1 MAEVASDAEMK
12 RTGNLWEGLTSW
24 DNLFMAADRAAAG
37 KRRRPD
43 VAAYLLDKENE
54 VARLRRSL
62 LEDSYF
68 PGEYRT
74 FLVHEP
80 KERRISAAPFRDR
93 VVHHA
98 LTQIIEPVFERRFSS
113 RSFASR
119 KGYGTHR
126 ALAVAV
132 RECRRYP
139 YVLQCDIAKYFPSI
153 DHLLLKDALRRRL
166 KCGPTLALTDKI
178 IDCSNTQEEVLRY
191 FPGDDLFSPY
201 ERRRGLPLGNQ
212 TSQFFANVY
221 LDTLD
226 QFVMRE
232 LRPGE
237 YVRYVDDFL
246 LFGESKQVLREMK
259 TALVGLL
266 DGLRLT
272 LHTGKS
278 RVHCTGDGVTFLGW
292 RITPRGVWLRPQSV
306 VRMRRRLKR
315 MSREMGAGRVSW
327 AEVRQRVRSWLGHAQ
342 WGDTW
347 RLRGQMFA
355 MAAFRLM

>member
-1 MAEVASDAEMK
+1 MK
-12 RTGNLWEGLTSW
+12 RIGNLWGGLTSW
-24 DNLFMAADRAAAG
+24 ANLFTAADRAASG

-62 LEDSYF
+62 LDGSYV

-98 LTQIIEPVFERRFSS
+98 LTQMIEPVFESRFSS

-119 KGYGTHR
+119 TGFGTHC
-126 ALAVAV
+126 ALEVAV
-132 RECRRYP
+132 RECRRHT

-153 DHLLLKDALRRRL
+153 DHVILKDALRRVV
-166 KCGPTLALTDKI
+166 KCKPTLWLVDRI
-178 IDCSNTQEEVLRY
+178 IDGSNEQEEFVRY
-191 FPGDDLFSPY
+191 FPGDDLFTPH

-221 LDTLD
+221 LDSLD
-226 QFVMRE
+226 QLVMRD
-232 LRPGE
+232 LRPHE
-237 YVRYVDDFL
+237 YVRYVDDFV
-246 LFGESKQVLREMK
+246 LFGDSKRQLREMK
-259 TALVGLL
+259 AAITERL
-266 DGLRLT
+266 DGLRLC
-272 LHTGKS
+272 LHASKS
-278 RVHCTGDGVTFLGW
+278 RIHRTRDGLTFLGW
-292 RITPRGVWLRPQSV
+292 RITPEGVWMKRQSV
-306 VRMRRRLKR
+306 VRMRRRMRR
-315 MSREMGAGRVSW
+315 MQRALRSGEATWG
-327 AEVRQRVRSWLGHAQ
+327 EVRQRVKSWLGHAQ

-347 RLRGQMFA
+347 RLREQIFGA
-355 MAAFRLM
+355 VAFRKS